1 MKKALLLIAAVVA
14 LAACT
19 KTVEVPVE
27 VEVEKIIDIL
37 TLDAAQIQVPNK
49 AVEQPIAFTTED
61 NWTISS
67 DADWIT
73 FDKTSGAKGSNNV
86 TMKIA
91 KSEVYSTRT
100 GRVTLSTTHNGTT
113 KNTVFTVVQ
122 SEKEVFNTTK
132 ILNIGFKEQD
142 ITVEYSSNLTPEV
155 NVVDGDWLTIT
166 QTKAEPVD
174 GKIVVHAAKNEGDNS
189 RVGSF
194 TILAGNSLQTYKVLQ
209 ASQFASS
216 STATAEFLGN
226 KQDMYNEEKYE
237 FKEFAQF
244 GIKFET
250 AEGLVKLALNV
261 DPNIEDV
268 TKVPTGKYSMDES
281 STYEPGT
288 FSVKSANLNEEYYT
302 TVISEG
308 EEMEVMSGTV
318 TIEEEAGQYTIV
330 ATLVDINGDSRMYRF
345 QGELVAKDAS
355 LGARVYTNTSYSSLF
370 GQYYTYYT
378 TKAFQ
383 SNVFLHINKPLPGN
397 DSWVYGVQVNIY
409 TQESDGNIPT
419 GQFTYAK
426 PENNT
431 ELGYKTG
438 ITVAQPGTFDL
449 SSVYAFAQDPD
460 HSASAALKEG
470 TTPSLE
476 ITKQDNGRYT
486 VKLNAVIV
494 ISEYYYD
501 ENWSM
506 VTVGDKEVEFNATL
520 TDIYCA
526 GLSESGLAPCPDG
539 DHNFTRTALSNQYMP
554 YWFGDAYNT
563 GCQVMRFGWT
573 YVDQEYTVQVAL
585 NVKDDDWH
593 FEANFS
599 RYCTTPFKLG
609 TFNFA
614 WTPGENT
621 MLPIKNYHTIVNNYT
636 GHTYKIVG
644 GSITMTDD
652 SVSYDLT
659 VKDGD
664 QTYHIGGGHSAALYY
679 IRNSS
684 TSNAPALD
692 PQP

>member
-250 AEGLVKLALNV
+250 AEGLVILALNV
-261 DPNIEDV
+261 DPEIEDI
-268 TKVPTGKYSMDES
+268 TKVPTGKYAIDEFA
-281 STYEPGT
+281 THEAKT
-288 FSVKSANLNEEYYT
+288 FSVKSAGLHEEYYT
-302 TVISEG
+302 TVISDG
-308 EEMEVMSGTV
+308 EEMEVMSGVVTV
-318 TIEEEAGQYTIV
+318 EEEAGQYTIV
-330 ATLVDINGDSRMYRF
+330 ATLADINGESRMYRF
-345 QGELVAKDAS
+345 QGELVAQDAS
-355 LGARVYTNTSYSSLF
+355 LGASVYVSGDMYSKNR
-370 GQYYTYYT
+370 GMYNTYYT
-378 TKAFQ
+378 TKAQ
-383 SNVFLHINKPLPGN
+383 ETVLALHINKALPG
-397 DSWVYGVQVNIY
+397 
-409 TQESDGNIPT
+409 SDTWLYYLDINLFTETTDGKIPV
-419 GQFTYAK
+419 GKFTYNE
-426 PENNT
+426 PET
-431 ELGYKTG
+431 VDG
-438 ITVAQPGTFDL
+438 IDSANGKKNAPAGTFYI
-449 SSVYAFAQDPD
+449 SGASAFASAPD
-460 HSASAALKEG
+460 HYTSATVKEG
-470 TTPSLE
+470 TVPTLE
-476 ITKQDNGRYT
+476 ITKQEDGRYT
-486 VKLNAVIV
+486 IAVEAV
-494 ISEYYYD
+494 FAVLEYYYD
-501 ENWSM
+501 EEYNYIE
-506 VTVGDKEVEFNATL
+506 VGTTEVPYSAVFNDVY
-520 TDIYCA
+520 TDELPL
-526 GLSESGLAPCPDG
+526 GLQPAPDG
-539 DHNFTRTALSNQYMP
+539 DAVMSSIMSASYPAFWYGDKFNTNCHVFQFALQYVNYTYNFYLAVN
-554 YWFGDAYNT
+554 
-563 GCQVMRFGWT
+563 
-573 YVDQEYTVQVAL
+573 VDDPSWV
-585 NVKDDDWH
+585 
-593 FEANFS
+593 FEANYLTTQ
-599 RYCTTPFKLG
+599 YCANPISDGTYTYSATP
-609 TFNFA
+609 A
-614 WTPGENT
+614 ANT
-621 MLPIKNYHTIVNNYT
+621 LIRVKNYHRVQNTYT
-636 GHTYKIVG
+636 GHIYDITG
-644 GSITMTDD
+644 GSITLNGGFVT
-652 SVSYDLT
+652 YDLT
-659 VKDGD
+659 VAYGEE
-664 QTYHIGGGHSAALYY
+664 TYHLTGTHAAQTMYS
-679 IRNSS
+679 RNYSS
-684 TSNAPALD
+684 RNLTLD
-692 PQP
+692 